1 MLLVDGVAI
10 VLPRGARFQLLRPNH
25 QKWLMLPMVL
35 LSGLSFSLMLGPA
48 LIAGEPSRNL
58 VAEMAVALMAVSIFG
73 DLRLLGAS
81 YFCGLLIASILH
93 RSAFDQI
100 ALLFRCTAALLVAA
114 SRQAQA
120 ALHH

>member
-73 DLRLLGAS
+73 DRRLLGVS

-93 RSAFDQI
+93 RTDFAQI
-100 ALLFRCTAALLVAA
+100 CLLISFLANRKSVWAGNSVSGT
-114 SRQAQA
+114 
-120 ALHH
+120 